1 VTDSLREEIVY
12 QIILCFSG
20 RKCQHLEERTI
31 MELKEAA
38 IYYIRLLPCCP
49 GKSLS
54 RSSFAEVMLAKSQGL
69 RTVRKVLSLACN
81 LTSNVAED
89 PDFIFTVTCILLSS
103 DSSQSMRGN
112 PQRSRHIC
120 IATKVI

>member
-1 VTDSLREEIVY
+1 MSTPRRKNNNGVKRSSH
-12 QIILCFSG
+12 ILH
-20 RKCQHLEERTI
+20 KV
-31 MELKEAA
+31 AA
-38 IYYIRLLPCCP
+38 LLPWQKLESVKLC
-49 GKSLS
+49 G
-54 RSSFAEVMLAKSQGL
+54 VMLAKSQGL